1 MKAAFLQV
9 VLKFIK
15 GSSQH
20 LTVCKWDTEGQ
31 FYLLS
36 LTLPGKT
43 VGVFVQPVL
52 QFDDNG

>member
-1 MKAAFLQV
+1 MKPPFLQV

-15 GSSQH
+15 GSSQY